1 LLDSVYRRY
10 NRHIPAATPAALPP
24 RRHRPTLMR
33 QDILALRRLVE
44 ASQDLVDAAR
54 PALHSQVIG
63 IDTAPPM
70 LAEQNASA

>member
-1 LLDSVYRRY
+1 
-10 NRHIPAATPAALPP
+10 
-24 RRHRPTLMR
+24 MR

-54 PALHSQVIG
+54 PALHSRVIG

-70 LAEQNASA
+70 LAEQNACA